1 MLSCIIYLSVD
12 YLQWQPIKLSKS
24 VPLLSH
30 LFFAD
35 DIILL
40 AKVSTKSCHAN
51 IDTLNHFT
59 NYSGQKIN
67 FQKSKNLFL
76 KNCSQANK
84 IFILDSF
91 QMSEGTTFGKY
102 LGFPM
107 FNSNPKHTDF
117 QFLLDNF
124 KRRLD
129 GLKTNFM
136 TMAGHTT
143 LIKSTL
149 NAIPNPV
156 MQYIAIPQSIINKM
170 KQYQRNFLWKYHN
183 QEKIASP

>member
-1 MLSCIIYLSVD
+1 MLLKLDLEKACDCLEWPFVRITLLFFNFPTPIIKLIMSCITTSLTSILINGTRTPYFCPSRGIRQGDPLSPYLFIMCMKMLSCIIYLSVD

-91 QMSEGTTFGKY
+91 QMSEGTIIGKY

-107 FNSNPKHTDF
+107 FN
-117 QFLLDNF
+117 
-124 KRRLD
+124 
-129 GLKTNFM
+129 
-136 TMAGHTT
+136 
-143 LIKSTL
+143 
-149 NAIPNPV
+149 
-156 MQYIAIPQSIINKM
+156 
-170 KQYQRNFLWKYHN
+170 
-183 QEKIASP
+183 